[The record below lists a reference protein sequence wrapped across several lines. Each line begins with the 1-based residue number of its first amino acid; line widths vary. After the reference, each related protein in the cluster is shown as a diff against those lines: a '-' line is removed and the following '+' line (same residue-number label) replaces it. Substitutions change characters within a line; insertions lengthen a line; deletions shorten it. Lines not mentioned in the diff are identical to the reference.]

1 MSKSLQE
8 ATTQYLPL
16 EKAILAILHAT
27 KKLSLYFQAH
37 TVIVFNQLPLQA
49 LLRKSNYTGR
59 VAKLGTMLG
68 AFDIR
73 YLPQTAIKSQVLANL
88 VAEFTEEMGKDGTEE
103 GSMLDRGIMVV
114 TTSRSLHWELYLDGA
129 TN

>member
-1 MSKSLQE
+1 M
-8 ATTQYLPL
+8 
-16 EKAILAILHAT
+16 
-27 KKLSLYFQAH
+27 
-37 TVIVFNQLPLQA
+37 
-49 LLRKSNYTGR
+49 
-59 VAKLGTMLG
+59 GTMLG

-88 VAEFTEEMGKDGTEE
+88 VVEFTEEMGKDGTEE